1 MMKNNYAVVIV
12 GVILSRSE
20 NESLIQQRQ
29 QQIIASAKICFSR
42 SGFHGASMADISRES
57 GLGAGQ
63 IYRYFKSKELIVSET
78 IKNIA
83 VNWRVFLTNNLP
95 GEMRT
100 DDIINPDSLF
110 WQAWPYQDRCLL
122 LEMYSEASRSQSVR
136 DVLAAEEQLLVA
148 ELEAIFMRQI
158 PQANPQQRAHRIQ
171 FLLMLVDGVACRAFG
186 DKEVDQQELARING
200 ILSRH
205 LFT

>member
-1 MMKNNYAVVIV
+1 M
-12 GVILSRSE
+12 GVILSKSE
-20 NESLIQQRQ
+20 NETLIQQRQ
-29 QQIIASAKICFSR
+29 QLIIDAAKICFSR

-83 VNWRVFLTNNLP
+83 INWRVFLTSNLP
-95 GEMRT
+95 GETRT
-100 DDIINPDSLF
+100 EDIINTDSLF

-148 ELEAIFMRQI
+148 DLEAIFTRQM
-158 PQANPQQRAHRIQ
+158 PQANPQQRANRIQ

-186 DKEVDQQELARING
+186 DKEVDQQELTRING

-205 LFT
+205 LFS